1 MERGS
6 GVLMHVSSLPG
17 KYGIGTFGS
26 EAYKFIDF
34 VKKAGFKYWQILPLG
49 HTGYGDSPYQCFT
62 AYAGN
67 PYFIDF
73 DLLNK
78 NGLLNRDEYE
88 HESYQSNEE
97 RVDYGLIYN
106 AKYKVLKIAYEKYKS
121 REDIKIKVK
130 NFKEENSDW
139 LDDYS
144 LYMAL
149 KHEFNYKSW
158 YEWDDDIKFR
168 KKEVLNRY
176 KEKLKDEIEYWC
188 FIQYLFFTQWKDVK
202 GYANEKGI
210 EIIGDIPIYVSADSV
225 DTWSKPENFKID
237 EKTLEPISVAGCPP
251 DAFSSTGQLW
261 GNVIYDW
268 DYMKKNDYEWWI
280 NRIKENFKLYDVVR
294 IDHFRG
300 LESYWEIPYGETTA
314 VNGKWSKG
322 PAMDLFKVINE
333 KLGDVNI
340 IAEDLGFLTD
350 DVIKFVKESGCPG
363 MKILQFA
370 LDGSNGNHYLPHNY
384 ERNCVAYTGT
394 HDNDTCMGWYES
406 TSNENDRK
414 NAREYLGLNKEEG
427 YNWGLI
433 RGIWSSVADIAIAQ
447 MQDFLGIGNEGR
459 MNLPSSF
466 GGNWSWRMKGNVEL
480 EKLADKIL
488 KINYRYSRSNF

>member
-1 MERGS
+1 MKRGS

-17 KYGIGTFGS
+17 RFGIGTLGD

-34 VKKAGFKYWQILPLG
+34 VKKAGLKYWQILPLG

-73 DLLNK
+73 DLLNRE
-78 NGLLNRDEYE
+78 GLLNREDYE
-88 HESYQSNEE
+88 REHYQSNEE

-121 REDIKIKVK
+121 RDDIKSKVK
-130 NFKEENSDW
+130 EFKEENSLW

-168 KKEVLNRY
+168 KKEALASY

-188 FIQYLFFTQWKDVK
+188 FIQYLFFSQWNNVK
-202 GYANEKGI
+202 KYANEKGI

-225 DTWSKPENFKID
+225 DTWSNPENFKLNKD
-237 EKTLEPISVAGCPP
+237 TLDPISVAGCPP

-268 DYMKKNDYEWWI
+268 DYMKKNDYKWWI
-280 NRIKENFKLYDVVR
+280 NRIEENFRLYDVVR

-314 VNGKWSKG
+314 IKGKWSKG
-322 PAMDLFKVINE
+322 PAMDVFKVIRE

-350 DVIKFVKESGCPG
+350 EVVEFVKESECPG

-370 LDGSNGNHYLPHNY
+370 FDGSNDNHYLPHNY
-384 ERNCVAYTGT
+384 IKNCIAYTGT
-394 HDNDTCMGWYES
+394 HDNDTCMGWYRN
-406 TSNENDRK
+406 TSSENDRR
-414 NAREYLGLNKEEG
+414 NAKEYLGLNQEEG
-427 YNWGLI
+427 YNWGFI
-433 RGIWSSVADIAIAQ
+433 RGIWSSIAVIAIAQ
-447 MQDFLGIGNEGR
+447 MQDFLSIGNEGR
-459 MNLPSSF
+459 MNLPSSL
-466 GGNWSWRMKGNVEL
+466 GGNWSWRMRGDIDLDSLAN
-480 EKLADKIL
+480 KLSN
-488 KINYRYSRSNF
+488 INYRYSRSNF

>member
-17 KYGIGTFGS
+17 KFGIGTLGD

-34 VKKAGFKYWQILPLG
+34 VKKAGFKYWQTLPLG
-49 HTGYGDSPYQCFT
+49 HTGFGDSPYQCFT

-73 DLLNK
+73 DLLNRR
-78 NGLLNRDEYE
+78 GLLNREDYEREY
-88 HESYQSNEE
+88 YQSNEE

-106 AKYKVLKIAYEKYKS
+106 AKYKVLKKAYERYEW
-121 REDIKIKVK
+121 REDIKSKVK
-130 NFKEENSDW
+130 EFKEENSLW

-149 KHEFNYKSW
+149 KREFNYKSW

-168 KKEVLNRY
+168 KIDALNHY

-202 GYANEKGI
+202 KYANDNGI

-225 DTWSKPENFKID
+225 DTWSNPENFKLD
-237 EKTLEPISVAGCPP
+237 KNTLEPISVAGCPP

-280 NRIKENFKLYDVVR
+280 NRIEENFKLYDVVR

-300 LESYWEIPYGETTA
+300 LESYWEVPYGEVTA
-314 VNGKWSKG
+314 VKGKWSKG
-322 PAMDLFKVINE
+322 PAMDLFKVIRK

-350 DVIKFVKESGCPG
+350 EVIKFVKDSGCPG

-370 LDGSNGNHYLPHNY
+370 FDGSNGNYYLPHNY
-384 ERNCVAYTGT
+384 VKNCIAYTGT
-394 HDNDTCMGWYES
+394 HDNDTCMGWYEN
-406 TSNENDRK
+406 TSSENDRK
-414 NAREYLGLNKEEG
+414 NAKEYLGLNKEEG
-427 YNWGLI
+427 YNWGFI
-433 RGIWSSVADIAIAQ
+433 RGVWSSIALITIAQ

-459 MNLPSSF
+459 MNLPSSL
-466 GGNWSWRMKGNVEL
+466 GGNWSWRMRNNL
-480 EKLADKIL
+480 DLNTLANKIL
-488 KINYRYSRSNF
+488 KINYRYSRSNY

>member
-17 KYGIGTFGS
+17 KYGIGTFGR

-34 VKKAGFKYWQILPLG
+34 VQKAGFKYWQILPLG

-78 NGLLNRDEYE
+78 KGLLNRDEYE
-88 HESYQSNEE
+88 HEYYQSNEE

-168 KKEVLNRY
+168 KKEALNRY

-300 LESYWEIPYGETTA
+300 LESYWEVPYGEITA

-350 DVIKFVKESGCPG
+350 DVIKFVKESACPG

-370 LDGSNGNHYLPHNY
+370 FDGSNVNHYLPHNY
-384 ERNCVAYTGT
+384 KRNCVAYTGT

-406 TSNENDRK
+406 TSSENDRK

-459 MNLPSSF
+459 MNLPSSL

-480 EKLADKIL
+480 GKLADRIL

>member
-17 KYGIGTFGS
+17 KYGIGTFGR

-34 VKKAGFKYWQILPLG
+34 VQKAGFKYWQILPLG

-78 NGLLNRDEYE
+78 KGLLNRDEYE
-88 HESYQSNEE
+88 HEYYQSNEE

-168 KKEVLNRY
+168 KKEALNRY

-300 LESYWEIPYGETTA
+300 LESYWEVPY
-314 VNGKWSKG
+314 
-322 PAMDLFKVINE
+322 
-333 KLGDVNI
+333 
-340 IAEDLGFLTD
+340 
-350 DVIKFVKESGCPG
+350 
-363 MKILQFA
+363 
-370 LDGSNGNHYLPHNY
+370 
-384 ERNCVAYTGT
+384 
-394 HDNDTCMGWYES
+394 
-406 TSNENDRK
+406 
-414 NAREYLGLNKEEG
+414 
-427 YNWGLI
+427 
-433 RGIWSSVADIAIAQ
+433 
-447 MQDFLGIGNEGR
+447 
-459 MNLPSSF
+459 
-466 GGNWSWRMKGNVEL
+466 
-480 EKLADKIL
+480 
-488 KINYRYSRSNF
+488 